1 MSSLCFGSK
10 FWFWRNWVA
19 SLIVVMLHY
28 VICRL
33 QLILILVAVGTL
45 LTNTRWQYSILHRP
59 WCVLSCVM
67 AMRYEIYLILHV
79 KNLWLTWGL
88 NHLQQIFFN
97 HDKRLLNNTYPS
109 YKWSE
114 KERKIWVFLKLLFI
128 NFIFTSNIV
137 DYAVCYPLL
146 PQILTGL
153 GKCRRAYKSKCM
165 EVFSSSL
172 FCLMQKST
180 CVSIFL

>member
-79 KNLWLTWGL
+79 KNLWHTWGL
-88 NHLQQIFFN
+88 NHLQQFVLIMISDYSIIPIPVTSDQRRREKFEEFFS
-97 HDKRLLNNTYPS
+97 S
-109 YKWSE
+109 YFSLISYS
-114 KERKIWVFLKLLFI
+114 R
-128 NFIFTSNIV
+128 
-137 DYAVCYPLL
+137 
-146 PQILTGL
+146 QILLIMQYVTRYSRKSLRVL
-153 GKCRRAYKSKCM
+153 GSVGEPINPSAWRSLALLYFVLCRSQR
-165 EVFSSSL
+165 V
-172 FCLMQKST
+172 
-180 CVSIFL
+180 